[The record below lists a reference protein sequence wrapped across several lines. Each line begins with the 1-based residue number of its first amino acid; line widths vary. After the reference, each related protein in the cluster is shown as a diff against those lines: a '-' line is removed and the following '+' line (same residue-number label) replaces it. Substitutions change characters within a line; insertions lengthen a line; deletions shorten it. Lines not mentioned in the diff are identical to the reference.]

1 MPPGRIVKDTG
12 GEPRSGS
19 FEARQ
24 PMERKLSDRLME
36 DLSASLRTALSTQRI
51 VNIARLA
58 EEIRRRNEAE
68 NVALEDIQ
76 AQLVAQAQLF
86 NAVMEFDSPH
96 DGS

>member
-1 MPPGRIVKDTG
+1 
-12 GEPRSGS
+12 
-19 FEARQ
+19 
-24 PMERKLSDRLME
+24 MERKLSDRLME
-36 DLSASLRTALSTQRI
+36 DLSASLRTALSMQRI

>member
-1 MPPGRIVKDTG
+1 
-12 GEPRSGS
+12 
-19 FEARQ
+19 
-24 PMERKLSDRLME
+24 MERKLSDRLME

-76 AQLVAQAQLF
+76 GQLVAQAQLF

>member
-1 MPPGRIVKDTG
+1 
-12 GEPRSGS
+12 
-19 FEARQ
+19 
-24 PMERKLSDRLME
+24 MERKLSDRLME

-86 NAVMEFDSPH
+86 NAVMEFDFPH

>member
-1 MPPGRIVKDTG
+1 
-12 GEPRSGS
+12 
-19 FEARQ
+19 
-24 PMERKLSDRLME
+24 MERKLSDRLME

-96 DGS
+96 DGSGVLTMGCCRASSRGSEDPCCAAS